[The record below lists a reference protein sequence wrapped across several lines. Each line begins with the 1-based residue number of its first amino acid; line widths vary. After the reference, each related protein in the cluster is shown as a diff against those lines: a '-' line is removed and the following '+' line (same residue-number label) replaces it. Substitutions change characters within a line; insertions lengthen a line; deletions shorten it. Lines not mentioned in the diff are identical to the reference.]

1 MKSPKNTVVALMFS
15 ALTVSSVF
23 AFDDYAPD
31 AFALVNESSSNVVSS
46 VVPASGYW
54 NTAKEYGQSALDVV
68 VSAKDT
74 VVDAAKEHPRIAY
87 GVAGATGLAALGGL
101 SYGAYNK
108 WRNPSNA
115 TEVQE
120 EASVV
125 PVVNDSTDVQPG
137 YFARLFNLVQN
148 NKVATSA
155 IALAGAAAAYAG
167 ASYFDKLPESCPS
180 TSSLA
185 SSVWNMIKPFGDKV
199 TDTVTAGCA
208 YVPAQSGAIVAGEA
222 AAGALALVGGAS
234 AYAKYKHDLGVTD
247 QLFIVKDKATDAAKY
262 VRGTIV
268 EHKNIS
274 GSIALAVATVGVV
287 GGIEYYLPGTFEKVA
302 GPVKDF
308 AGKAASKTVDIAK
321 AGYAYV
327 PAQTKTVVACEA
339 AVGALALAGVHRK
352 PITNVAK
359 AGYDKVATATK
370 SAAQSVRTR
379 LPWSAKSEATEDSS
393 SMIIDQTPAVV
404 ETPVVAQEE
413 APVAVENP
421 SVVEIAKIPANA
433 AELGQLLKTVKN
445 DDVTLSAE
453 LQTHLNEIADI
464 NAPRGSQKRIAA
476 LILQAAV

>member
-1 MKSPKNTVVALMFS
+1 MKSPKNTVLALTFS

-23 AFDDYAPD
+23 AANDCAANYD
-31 AFALVNESSSNVVSS
+31 ALLRPLNAVPS

-74 VVDAAKEHPRIAY
+74 VVDAAKEHPYVAY
-87 GVAGATGLAALGGL
+87 GVAGATGLATLGGL
-101 SYGAYNK
+101 GYAYTWK
-108 WRNPSNA
+108 NPSNA

-120 EASVV
+120 EAVV
-125 PVVNDSTDVQPG
+125 EEAPVANDSTDVQPG
-137 YFARLFNLVQN
+137 YFARLFNLVKN

-155 IALAGAAAAYAG
+155 IALAGTAAAYAG

-185 SSVWNMIKPFGDKV
+185 SSAWNMIKPFGGKV
-199 TDTVTAGCA
+199 ADVVTAGGA
-208 YVPAQSGAIVAGEA
+208 YVPAQSKAIVVGEA

-234 AYAKYKHDLGVTD
+234 AYAKYKHDLGVKD

-262 VRGTIV
+262 VKGTIV
-268 EHKNIS
+268 AHPFIS
-274 GSIALAVATVGVV
+274 GSVVLAVVTAGVA
-287 GGIEYYLPGTFEKVA
+287 GGVEYYLPGTFEKVA

-327 PAQTKTVVACEA
+327 PAQTKTVVVGEA

-359 AGYDKVATATK
+359 VGYDKAATATK
-370 SAAQSVRTR
+370 SAAQAVRTK
-379 LPWSAKSEATEDSS
+379 LPWSAKVIDTVSTNYNELRELLTMVTCDETVTLTVEAQAELKKIADKDASDDSS
-393 SMIIDQTPAVV
+393 
-404 ETPVVAQEE
+404 E
-413 APVAVENP
+413 
-421 SVVEIAKIPANA
+421 
-433 AELGQLLKTVKN
+433 
-445 DDVTLSAE
+445 
-453 LQTHLNEIADI
+453 
-464 NAPRGSQKRIAA
+464 RIAYV
-476 LILQAAV
+476 ILRQLGC